1 MSLRNRHSEENIA
14 TEINIS
20 PLLDVIFILLIF
32 FIVTMVFAD
41 HEATKV
47 DLPQAE
53 NVSTVN
59 TDAAIVVISE
69 NGEVFIDD
77 KSYSVSQIK
86 IPLSKNLEKSN
97 GVLIIKLWVSV
108 VDFGVSFG
116 AVAVSVDFV
125 VGLETGSSGLE
136 VAFGA
141 STGVEVFGS
150 STTGCEVGASV

>member
-97 GVLIIKLWVSV
+97 GVLIIKASSKSSV
-108 VDFGVSFG
+108 QR
-116 AVAVSVDFV
+116 
-125 VGLETGSSGLE
+125 T
-136 VAFGA
+136 
-141 STGVEVFGS
+141 VEVMDIAKPL
-150 STTGCEVGASV
+150 GAKEIYIATEKK